1 MSVRE
6 KVIAGLQAAGGIL
19 PYPDVVALLDYPERG
34 QLMNTLRTLEREGVA
49 QRVVAFEDGAVSHTV
64 RLVG

>member
-6 KVIAGLQAAGGIL
+6 KVLAGLAAAGGIL
-19 PYPDVVALLDYPERG
+19 TYPEVVELLDYPERG

-49 QRVVAFEDGAVSHTV
+49 RRQVAFENGAVSHTV
-64 RLVG
+64 QLL